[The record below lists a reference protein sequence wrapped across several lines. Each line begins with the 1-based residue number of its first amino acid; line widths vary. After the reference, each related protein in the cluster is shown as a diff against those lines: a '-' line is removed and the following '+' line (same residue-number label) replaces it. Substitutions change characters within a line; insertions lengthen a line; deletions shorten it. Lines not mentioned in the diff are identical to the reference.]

1 MSQVDLQI
9 NVNREAGG
17 VPVIKLEGEV
27 DIYTCPQL
35 KDTIIHL
42 IDEGE
47 YHIIID
53 MEKVPYIDS
62 AGLGVLVGAR
72 RRVGEHDGSIS
83 IVNPNPSVYKVLEIT
98 RLTKIFDVY
107 QDRDAALA
115 ATGH

>member
-1 MSQVDLQI
+1 MSQVDLLI
-9 NVNREAGG
+9 NVTREAGG
-17 VPVIKLEGEV
+17 IPVIRLEGEV

-35 KDTIIHL
+35 KETILRL
-42 IDEGE
+42 IDDGE

-83 IVNPNPSVYKVLEIT
+83 IVNPYPSVYKVLEIT
-98 RLTKIFDVY
+98 RLTKIFEVY
-107 QDRDAALA
+107 QDKEGALTA
-115 ATGH
+115 LGR

>member
-9 NVNREAGG
+9 EVTREAGG

-35 KDTIIHL
+35 KETLLRL

-47 YHIIID
+47 YHIVID
-53 MEKVPYIDS
+53 MQKVPYIDS

-72 RRVGEHDGSIS
+72 RRVGEHDGSIA

-98 RLTKIFDVY
+98 RLTRIFDVF
-107 QDRDAALA
+107 QDREAALA
-115 ATGH
+115 AVSR

>member
-1 MSQVDLQI
+1 MGQDGLDI
-9 NVNREAGG
+9 NVTRESGG
-17 VPVIKLEGEV
+17 IPVIKLEGEV

-35 KDTIIHL
+35 KDTILRL
-42 IDEGE
+42 IDEGN

-53 MEKVPYIDS
+53 MERVPYIDS

-83 IVNPNPSVYKVLEIT
+83 IVNPNPSVFKVLEIT

-107 QDRDAALA
+107 QDKEGALTA
-115 ATGH
+115 LGR

>member
-1 MSQVDLQI
+1 MSQVDLDI
-9 NVNREAGG
+9 SVARETGG

-35 KDTIIHL
+35 KDTIIRL
-42 IDEGE
+42 IDDNH

-107 QDRDAALA
+107 RDKEGALA
-115 ATGH
+115 ALGQ